1 MATGADIQTPYD
13 VLQCGLPYR
22 FSVQFREWIADDA
35 WGRENNVVAFGKP
48 TPGVATSNEP
58 RPSTSP
64 LQPYPVY
71 PPTYIFS

>member
-1 MATGADIQTPYD
+1 MATGADMQTPYD

-35 WGRENNVVAFGKP
+35 WSRENNITTFGKSS
-48 TPGVATSNEP
+48 PGGATSTEA
-58 RPSTSP
+58 RRSASP
-64 LQPYPVY
+64 LQPFPVY